1 MSTPSPLTPS
11 AVTPPAVTPPLPP
24 PPGETGFSGPMNS
37 GPMSLA
43 LATHWWALVL
53 RGVIAI
59 LFGVMAFVSP
69 GAVMLSLALL
79 FGVYLLV
86 DGAIGLVSA
95 MRAWRADKRFWP
107 LLAEALLNILMG
119 VIALAFPAGAI
130 LAFVIVT
137 AVWALLSGGFMLAA
151 AFGLSLEHGRLWL
164 AIGGLVSI
172 LWGVLLIL
180 TPMMGAV
187 VLTWWLGAYA
197 VVFGIMLVAVGF
209 KLRAHRGPAPG
220 APTLATGA

>member
-1 MSTPSPLTPS
+1 MSMIPPVTPSSPEGGTVQAAL
-11 AVTPPAVTPPLPP
+11 
-24 PPGETGFSGPMNS
+24 GFS
-37 GPMSLA
+37 LV
-43 LATHWWALVL
+43 THWWALVL

-59 LFGVMAFVSP
+59 LFGIMAFVSP

-79 FGVYLLV
+79 FGVYLLL

-95 MRAWRADKRFWP
+95 MQAWRADKRFWP

-137 AVWALLSGGFMLAA
+137 AFWALLSGGFMLAA
-151 AFGLSLEHGRLWL
+151 AFRLSLEHGRLWL
-164 AIGGLVSI
+164 AIGGIVSI
-172 LWGVLLIL
+172 VWGILLIV
-180 TPMMGAV
+180 TPMLGAV

-197 VVFGIMLVAVGF
+197 LVFGIMLVAVGF
-209 KLRAHRGPAPG
+209 KLRARRVAAPPSPPVAPG
-220 APTLATGA
+220 V

>member
-1 MSTPSPLTPS
+1 MNVPPIGVKFMSM
-11 AVTPPAVTPPLPP
+11 TPPVPP
-24 PPGETGFSGPMNS
+24 PTSPADPGAFQAGFGFS
-37 GPMSLA
+37 LV
-43 LATHWWALVL
+43 THWWALVL
-53 RGVIAI
+53 RGLVAI

-79 FGVYLLV
+79 FGLYLLV
-86 DGAIGLVSA
+86 DGALGLVSA
-95 MRAWRADKRFWP
+95 LRAWRADRRYWP

-137 AVWALLSGGFMLAA
+137 AIWALLSGGFMLAA
-151 AFGLSLEHGRLWL
+151 AFQINRDQGRLWL

-172 LWGVLLIL
+172 VWGILLIV
-180 TPMMGAV
+180 TPMLGAV

-197 VVFGIMLVAVGF
+197 LVFGLMLTVVGF
-209 KLRAHRGPAPG
+209 KLRSHRAG
-220 APTLATGA
+220 APPDAARA